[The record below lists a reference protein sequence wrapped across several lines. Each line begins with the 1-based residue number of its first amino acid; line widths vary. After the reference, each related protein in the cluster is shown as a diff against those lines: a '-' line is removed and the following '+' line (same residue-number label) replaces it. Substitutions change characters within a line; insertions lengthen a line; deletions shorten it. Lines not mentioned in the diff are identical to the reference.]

1 MIRGWITIALA
12 AISLWG
18 VSACTEDPV
27 VAAFNARMERFPAA
41 CEERFPHLASLD
53 EAIREGDPF
62 GLSCA
67 IEIWEVVTYDEF
79 ILHYKYWR
87 VTGEMTPAFDALV
100 RSRTRQELAVN
111 IYSLHM
117 LYDLLEPIETD
128 SETGCQQFDEPVR
141 ALIER
146 GQGPPSRF
154 GCFPGAPPVDDRE
167 IEALMERME
176 RFPADCAA
184 RFPQRRGLGDA
195 EDAGDPFGLYCAIQA
210 WGDEGRLAFN
220 LRYKYWRVT
229 GEEPAGLDAIAR
241 GMEREA
247 IARRIS
253 YLHFTIDYL
262 EPIPFNAWTRCE
274 RFDAEARALIDR
286 GQGPPPRRL
295 CNRFGF

>member
-1 MIRGWITIALA
+1 MIAPV
-12 AISLWG
+12 AIFLWG

-41 CEERFPHLASLD
+41 CEERFPHLASLN

-67 IEIWEVVTYDEF
+67 IEIWEIVTYDEF

-128 SETGCQQFDEPVR
+128 RETGCQQFDEPVR
-141 ALIER
+141 ALIEM

-154 GCFPGAPPVDDRE
+154 GCFPGAPPTDDDAVE
-167 IEALMERME
+167 VLLERID
-176 RFPADCAA
+176 RFPAECAD
-184 RFPQRRGLGDA
+184 RFPYHTGLGEA
-195 EDAGDPFGLYCAIQA
+195 VGAGDAFGLYCAIEV
-210 WGDEGRLAFN
+210 WGDRGHDAFN
-220 LRYKYWRVT
+220 LRYQYWRVT
-229 GEEPAGLDAIAR
+229 GEEPEGFDAIVRA
-241 GMEREA
+241 MSQED
-247 IARRIS
+247 IALWMRAAHS
-253 YLHFTIDYL
+253 SNDFL
-262 EPIPFNAWTRCE
+262 EPFAYSNLTGCV
-274 RFDAEARALIDR
+274 RFDASARELIRR
-286 GQGPPPRRL
+286 GHGPAPRRA